1 MIYWT
6 RALSHVI
13 LHTGF
18 TRNYQEQRVLTFLLA
33 MTGADTATTGVEA
46 AHLAGTTNSHD
57 MSFVGLFMQADIV
70 VQLVMAGLLL
80 ASIWSWAIIFE
91 KVGIISRINK
101 AAKAFEETFWSG
113 GSLERLYERV
123 QKRVNDPMI
132 AVFVAGMREWQTA
145 VQKGLPLSA
154 PSIADGLQQRVT
166 QTMHNTIGRE
176 MAKLERRMT
185 FLASLG
191 SAAPFIG
198 LFGTVWGIMRSFIS
212 IAGAE
217 NTSLSVV
224 APAIAE
230 ALLAT
235 GFGLV
240 AAIPAVL
247 AYNKFSSDFGKYA
260 SRLEAFV
267 TDFQII
273 LSRNVSEG
281 SAAQQLPGPASF
293 PKPEEVKRYGT

>member
-1 MIYWT
+1 
-6 RALSHVI
+6 
-13 LHTGF
+13 
-18 TRNYQEQRVLTFLLA
+18 VLTFLLA
-33 MTGADTATTGVEA
+33 LTGADTATTAVDA
-46 AHLAGTTNSHD
+46 AHLAGTTNPHD
-57 MSFVGLFMQADIV
+57 MSFLGLFTQADIV

-80 ASIWSWAIIFE
+80 GSVWSWAIIFE
-91 KVGIISRINK
+91 KMGIIKRINK
-101 AAKAFEETFWSG
+101 AAKVFEETFWSG
-113 GSLERLYERV
+113 GSLERLYERL

-145 VQKGLPLSA
+145 VQKNLPLTA
-154 PSIADGLQQRVT
+154 PSISDALQMRVG
-166 QTMHNTIGRE
+166 QTMHNTINRE
-176 MAKLERRMT
+176 VAKLEQRMT

-198 LFGTVWGIMRSFIS
+198 LFGTVWGIMRSFIAIS
-212 IAGAE
+212 AAE
-217 NTSLSVV
+217 NTSLNVV

-260 SRLEAFV
+260 SRLENFV
-267 TDFQII
+267 VDFQII
-273 LSRNVSEG
+273 LSRNISEG
-281 SAAQQLPGPASF
+281 AVQSLPGPAAF
-293 PKPEEVKRYGT
+293 PKPPTNNGAQPETKRYGT